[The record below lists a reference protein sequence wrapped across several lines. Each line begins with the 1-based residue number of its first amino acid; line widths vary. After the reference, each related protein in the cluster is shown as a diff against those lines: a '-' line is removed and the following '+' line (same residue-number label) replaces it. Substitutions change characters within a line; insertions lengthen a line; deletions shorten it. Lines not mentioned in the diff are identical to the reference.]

1 MSEAEARRKDKPQ
14 ELAAKKM
21 QVVIEETH
29 EPELATAAHD
39 FKIDYKAAAR
49 DALNRVQQELL
60 TKEIEQKVKLELENE
75 KLHGQLNTF
84 EATEFEETKAPSSLS
99 MKLNVISGQRFG
111 MVPQGSKI
119 QSIISVAGHQMIRNL
134 SEPSEFTLMHLD
146 TYADYL
152 RQVEPRTESR
162 VVRALLTTGGPRM
175 KKLHRRYLE
184 VYGPYQV
191 MLNVDGISIY
201 TRTYVTT
208 DDDQMG
214 QIYLGEKELKVRRIG
229 HDAMMEQDAVHIGY
243 EADVTAH
250 LLDTNGTK
258 LGVTGLL
265 DTGAV
270 VSVMP
275 IKTWER
281 MSFTREDLIPTN
293 LRLAAANR
301 GAIYVAGRTPT
312 TVLHMGRRD
321 LWMSFLVV
329 ENLDDA
335 DQFILGRDFVRN
347 FDVMI
352 DLNNGLIRIRNPDR
366 KYVKRPINR
375 IITDEKKVPIFLDRK
390 VKLQPAQA
398 VVAIFRMRNLNSL
411 SDSKQVCLVP
421 NPNSQSSVIL
431 GRSFSVTRNGLCVSV
446 LLNTL
451 DTTVSIQRGK
461 KLGYALPMRTD
472 YEETQNL
479 KKYSVKDCPY
489 HANKDKILKRISESK
504 SIHKLF
510 SMKSETDDGLSSCS
524 NFPERPSSYELES
537 DKPVLPEIEHLK
549 GKIGEGDFKKL
560 RDLLNRNADV
570 FSKHKADIGCC
581 NFVEHEIELEEG
593 AVPHREGARRMTPH
607 KSEACRAEIEMLLEY
622 DMIEPSKSPWAC
634 GVVMAKK
641 KGGQLRFCCDFRYLN
656 AVTIKD
662 AYPIPRI
669 DESLS
674 KLGDAK
680 FFTTLDLG
688 SAFWQVPLR
697 KKDREKTG
705 FACELG
711 LYQWKR
717 MPFGLCNA
725 TATFQRLMAQALT
738 RVTKKYGNLVM
749 CYVDDVVI
757 ATPTL
762 EDHIDRLDEVFG
774 CMKRA
779 GLKCKPS
786 KSEILRDSIKYLGR
800 MVDRHGVRPDREAVE
815 AVLTW
820 KAPRT
825 DTQLLS
831 FLGFANYYREIIKG
845 YADKVYPMQ
854 KLMRN
859 KGKKFEWNDEAQ
871 VAFENIKRELCEAPV
886 LGMPTE
892 KGMYVL
898 DTDASVVAI
907 SGILHQE
914 QE

>member
-1 MSEAEARRKDKPQ
+1 MADIKHPRHEEALSGVKASKARLLSEAEARRKDKPQ
-14 ELAAKKM
+14 ELTTKKM
-21 QVVIEETH
+21 QALTEETR
-29 EPELATAAHD
+29 EPESVTAADD
-39 FKIDYKAAAR
+39 FKIDYRAAAR
-49 DALNRVQQELL
+49 DALNRVQQELA

-75 KLHGQLNTF
+75 KLQEQLNTF
-84 EATEFEETKAPSSLS
+84 EATDVEETKAPSSLS
-99 MKLNVISGQRFG
+99 MKLNLISGQRFD

-119 QSIISVAGHQMIRNL
+119 QSIISVAGHQVIRNL

-146 TYADYL
+146 TFADYL

-162 VVRALLTTGGPRM
+162 AVRALLTTGGPRM
-175 KKLHRRYLE
+175 KKLHGRYLE

-201 TRTYVTT
+201 TRTYVKT
-208 DDDQMG
+208 DSDQMG
-214 QIYLGEKELKVRRIG
+214 QINLGEEELKVRRIG
-229 HDAMMEQDAVHIGY
+229 HDAMMEQDAVHIWY

-258 LGVTGLL
+258 IGVTGLL

-281 MSFTREDLIPTN
+281 MGESPTN

-301 GAIYVAGRTPT
+301 GAIYVAGRTPI
-312 TVLHMGRRD
+312 TVLHTGGRD

-329 ENLDDA
+329 ENLDDD
-335 DQFILGRDFVRN
+335 DQFILGRYFVRN

-366 KYVKRPINR
+366 KYVKKPINR
-375 IITDEKKVPIFLDRK
+375 IITDENKVPIFLDRK
-390 VKLQPAQA
+390 VKLQPGQA

-411 SDSKQVCLVP
+411 SDSKQVCLLP

-479 KKYSVKDCPY
+479 KNTSVKDCPFY
-489 HANKDKILKRISESK
+489 ANKDKILKRINELK

-549 GKIGEGDFKKL
+549 GKIGEGDFEKM

-581 NFVEHEIELEEG
+581 NFVEHEIELEDG

-622 DMIEPSKSPWAC
+622 DMIEPSKTPWAC

-641 KGGQLRFCCDFRYLN
+641 KGGSLDF
-656 AVTIKD
+656 V
-662 AYPIPRI
+662 
-669 DESLS
+669 
-674 KLGDAK
+674 
-680 FFTTLDLG
+680 
-688 SAFWQVPLR
+688 
-697 KKDREKTG
+697 
-705 FACELG
+705 
-711 LYQWKR
+711 
-717 MPFGLCNA
+717 
-725 TATFQRLMAQALT
+725 ATF
-738 RVTKKYGNLVM
+738 VT
-749 CYVDDVVI
+749 
-757 ATPTL
+757 
-762 EDHIDRLDEVFG
+762 
-774 CMKRA
+774 
-779 GLKCKPS
+779 
-786 KSEILRDSIKYLGR
+786 
-800 MVDRHGVRPDREAVE
+800 
-815 AVLTW
+815 
-820 KAPRT
+820 
-825 DTQLLS
+825 
-831 FLGFANYYREIIKG
+831 
-845 YADKVYPMQ
+845 
-854 KLMRN
+854 
-859 KGKKFEWNDEAQ
+859 
-871 VAFENIKRELCEAPV
+871 
-886 LGMPTE
+886 
-892 KGMYVL
+892 
-898 DTDASVVAI
+898 
-907 SGILHQE
+907 
-914 QE
+914 